1 MRESRHFLPM
11 ANIHIVC
18 NMYVY
23 KIHMLDETKMKYT
36 HIFLADLG
44 FNSIQFI
51 PVNQLQSQQSKQN
64 LLPCHQ

>member
-1 MRESRHFLPM
+1 
-11 ANIHIVC
+11 
-18 NMYVY
+18 MYVY

-36 HIFLADLG
+36 HIFLADFG